1 MVCLLAEG
9 QFPDINFHI
18 WKLLQIAAEETLIS
32 LHTHDDEWSLHSSD
46 MIIGQFMVP
55 RKGMREHRI
64 FQKRI
69 FQIFHQIKE
78 IVAATE
84 AFVFLDED
92 KKAAWSLLLC

>member
-1 MVCLLAEG
+1 
-9 QFPDINFHI
+9 
-18 WKLLQIAAEETLIS
+18 
-32 LHTHDDEWSLHSSD
+32 
-46 MIIGQFMVP
+46 MVP

-92 KKAAWSLLLC
+92 KKAA